1 MDTGQWNDLPLFPL
15 NTVLFPGMVLPL
27 HIFEERYKV
36 MVERCMEEKRVF
48 GVLLIR
54 EGKEVGGHALPYTV
68 GTTSAIASVTRL
80 KGGGFDVVSVG
91 IERFRLHAIRHHEP
105 YLVGDAEPWPLEDDD
120 STQAERQAPQVQ
132 ALFRHYL
139 DQLIQAQGHRI
150 EIDEMPADPL
160 TLALLVAMSL
170 QLPLVQKQYLL
181 TRHTL
186 PDLFQAERAIMR
198 REQLLLNHIIQ
209 TQADQWEGGYSGYL
223 ARN

>member
-1 MDTGQWNDLPLFPL
+1 MDTNQWMDLPLFPL

-36 MVERCMEEKRVF
+36 MVERCLEERRAF

-54 EGKEVGGHALPYTV
+54 EGKEVGGQALPYAV
-68 GTTSAIASVTRL
+68 GTTSGIATLSRLEGGALDIVTI
-80 KGGGFDVVSVG
+80 G
-91 IERFRLHAIRHHEP
+91 IERFRVHAIHHHEP
-105 YLVGDAEPWPLEDDD
+105 YLVGDAEPWPLGDAD
-120 STQAERQAPQVQ
+120 SSDALEQVPQLQ

-150 EIDEMPADPL
+150 EIDEMPADPR

-181 TRHTL
+181 TRPTVRHML
-186 PDLFQAERAIMR
+186 RAERAIMR

-223 ARN
+223 AKS

>member
-1 MDTGQWNDLPLFPL
+1 MDRDQWTDLPLFPL

-36 MVERCMEEKRVF
+36 MVERCLEERRTF

-54 EGKEVGGHALPYTV
+54 EGKEAGGYALPYAV
-68 GTTSAIASVTRL
+68 GTTAAIAGTTRL
-80 KGGGFDVVSVG
+80 ESGGFDIVSIG
-91 IERFRLHAIRHHEP
+91 IDRFRLHTIHHHEP
-105 YLVGDAEPWPLEDDD
+105 YLVGDAEPWPLGD
-120 STQAERQAPQVQ
+120 SDSSAAREQAPQVQ

-150 EIDEMPADPL
+150 EIDEMPVDPL

-181 TRHTL
+181 SRDTL
-186 PDLFQAERAIMR
+186 LHLLEAEWAIMR
-198 REQLLLNHIIQ
+198 REQLLLNYIIQ

-223 ARN
+223 ARS